1 MQHFE
6 ITDQELSTIIQTGL
20 NRGADYV
27 DIYMEHSAVTMV
39 GLQNADE
46 NRASQ
51 NIDYGA
57 GVRVVRGDKTG
68 YAYTEE
74 VSYTA
79 LLLTVEQ
86 AAFICMSK
94 PDTTACV
101 PPLRHQKSAHHY
113 YECEN
118 LAFQPD
124 GDQIR
129 MLVEYLRSLRSLVLD
144 AEPDIV
150 STNASIIHKTKRWA
164 LANSLGQIVED
175 EQPLTNVSLGAVIT
189 RNGKTE
195 RANTSRSYRRTLEM
209 LTPDLQHELA
219 ETCVRKLHFALTAVQ
234 PKGGEMPVV
243 LGAGASGILLHEA
256 IGHAFEADFV
266 RRGESIFSDQLGK
279 LVCDPAITVV
289 DDGTLDQW
297 RGSIHYDDEGVP
309 SQKTEIVSE
318 GRLTSFLHD
327 RISARCLGANPTGN
341 GRRESFRFMPMPRMR
356 NTYMLGGQST
366 EQDLIA
372 SVKNGIFVDDFSNG
386 QVQIGAG
393 DYSFYVKGGYLIED
407 GHLTRPVKDLNIIG
421 NGPQTLA
428 DIRGVA
434 NNLIVDPSTWQC
446 GKEGQSCPV
455 SCGMPSVLVEKLTV
469 G

>member
-6 ITDQELSTIIQTGL
+6 IADQDISTVIRTGL
-20 NRGADYV
+20 SRGADYV
-27 DIYMEHSAVTMV
+27 DVYLEHSAVTMV

-51 NIDYGA
+51 NIDFGA
-57 GVRVVRGDKTG
+57 GVRVVRADKTG

-74 VSYTA
+74 VSLPA
-79 LLLTVEQ
+79 LLHAVEQ
-86 AAFICMSK
+86 AAAICMSQ
-94 PDTTACV
+94 PDTAV
-101 PPLRHQKSAHHY
+101 HMPPLRHEHTSHRY

-129 MLVEYLRSLRSLVLD
+129 MLVEYLRGLRSLVLD

-164 LANSLGQIVED
+164 LVNSLGQIVED
-175 EQPLTNVSLGAVIT
+175 EQPITNVSLGAVIT
-189 RNGKTE
+189 RQSKTE

-209 LTPDLQHELA
+209 LTPELQHELA
-219 ETCVRKLHFALTAVQ
+219 ETCVRKLRFALTATQ

-266 RRGESIFSDQLGK
+266 RRGESIFTDQLGK
-279 LVCDPAITVV
+279 QICDPAITVV
-289 DDGTLDQW
+289 DDGTLDRW

-309 SQKTEIVSE
+309 SQRTEIVSG
-318 GRLTSFLHD
+318 GRLTNFLHD
-327 RISARCLGANPTGN
+327 RISARCLGATPTGN

-356 NTYMLGGQST
+356 NTYMLSGQST

-372 SVKNGIFVDDFSNG
+372 SVQNGIYVDDFSNG

-393 DYSFYVKGGYLIED
+393 DYSFYVKGGYLIEG
-407 GHLTRPVKDLNIIG
+407 GHLTRPVKDINIMG

-446 GKEGQSCPV
+446 GKDGQSCPV

>member
-129 MLVEYLRSLRSLVLD
+129 MLVEYLRDMRSLVLD

-407 GHLTRPVKDLNIIG
+407 GHLTRPVKDINIIG